1 MTIEM
6 NLWHHSNY
14 YCVTFVAIFIFPK
27 SVQNGLDPWYFAQ
40 ISFEIELK
48 LFWTQDTVVKI
59 RKILSKKI
67 NPFWY
72 FLLLYCVALSWVLVP
87 SMSEAICQKVRS
99 VSRVADVGG
108 GVSKVLWKDSSPH
121 YVEWIINPGRHDHI
135 ITHYIPH
142 TALQLASSLI
152 TLHYLTMEHR
162 LWNDNCELSCTWT
175 WPCTVTW
182 GRNVPI
188 YLQCIWKTLQ
198 FHQ

>member
-1 MTIEM
+1 MDWTLDIS
-6 NLWHHSNY
+6 H
-14 YCVTFVAIFIFPK
+14 K
-27 SVQNGLDPWYFAQ
+27 SV
-40 ISFEIELK
+40 LK
-48 LFWTQDTVVKI
+48 LSWNYFGPKTQLLKSG
-59 RKILSKKI
+59 KFCPKKLTHFDI
-67 NPFWY
+67 FSYYIVLPCHNMGDW
-72 FLLLYCVALSWVLVP
+72 WVLVP